1 MINFSKY
8 FSNDVKNTLRVQNGV
23 NFSYKGPWVP
33 MLSESTK
40 LDEWYVGDF
49 MAAEYTIVIDLSNT
63 AKEMIK
69 ALVVAGPTS
78 ATVTVY
84 GRTSTTIPLLDVF
97 AAVDN
102 SKVTITVSP
111 LVSIDGSTSD
121 VSSVALGGKVIY
133 SANYY
138 HTLNAL
144 TPF

>member
-1 MINFSKY
+1 
-8 FSNDVKNTLRVQNGV
+8 
-23 NFSYKGPWVP
+23 
-33 MLSESTK
+33 
-40 LDEWYVGDF
+40 

-63 AKEMIK
+63 VKEIIK

-78 ATVTVY
+78 AAVTVY
-84 GRTSTTIPLLDVF
+84 GRTSTSIPLLDVF

-133 SANYY
+133 SASYY
-138 HTLNAL
+138 HTLNPL
-144 TPF
+144 TSF